1 MKKITLLIFINLIGL
16 SLFAQNATLKGSVS
30 EDNGEPAIQANI
42 IVDISKGWATVTDF
56 DGNYTLNLPAGEYA
70 VMYKYIGKEDQIV
83 KVVLNA
89 GETVTKDI
97 VFAEKVEMINTVVI
111 SASKY
116 EKKLS
121 EETVSMEVLKSDLIQ
136 SNNITN
142 IEDGMN
148 KVPGVTVVEGQANIR
163 GGAGWSYGAGSR
175 VMILLDDMPL
185 LTADAGDTKWSF
197 LPTENVEQIEVIK
210 GAASSLYGS
219 GALNGVINVRTGY
232 AKNTP
237 ETNVSVWSGIYGGP
251 RDKDHAW
258 WYTDNSQPFF
268 TGMNFVHKR
277 KIKRLDLVFNGQFT
291 QDSNPLQANSGGDAR
306 VAAKFRF
313 RPKKVE
319 GLSTG
324 VNFNVYRSW
333 GSAFFLWNGD
343 EENSRIPMPNTASA
357 YQNNRIAI
365 DPFISYYDKKNNNFS
380 LRTRFFRTGNRNN
393 TGQGSIA
400 TMYQYDLQYNRYFN
414 KGDVNVVGGLA
425 GYYSTVRS
433 PENSGE
439 SLVGEHNGT
448 NLAPYI
454 QVEKKLFDKRLN
466 LTAGARYEYFS
477 IKSLTY
483 NLTKKS
489 DLVRPLFRVGA
500 NFKAAE
506 ATFIRA
512 SWGEGYRFPS
522 MAELFVN
529 SNIGGIGL
537 FPNPNLTPETGW
549 YGELG
554 IKQGV
559 KFGDWGAY
567 IDGAVFIN
575 RYKNMMEFNFGQF
588 GVVDIFSLL
597 NSPDGVNI
605 QDLGIGFSSQN
616 VGNTSI
622 LGMELSVGSQG
633 KIGNFPLNILAG
645 YTYISPKSL
654 NWDDNLEL
662 YNEIG
667 DPVVPGESLVEGVV
681 GLSSIKG
688 TAPTYAGASSSAT
701 NVLKYRNKHTFMID
715 VSTTVKKFDFGVSL
729 QYRSYM
735 ESIDQFFVSD
745 FLTSEIPQDVL
756 TGSFGSLFN
765 ISPEDLTPTDY
776 NDPRDPTPDPQY
788 NTVEE
793 LIGTEAF
800 SGLKRFREKYNGRG
814 TTLIDARVAYRFNDR
829 AKISIVGKNLLNLT
843 YDVRPTLLGD
853 PMSFVFQF
861 NYSFKHKEN

>member
-1 MKKITLLIFINLIGL
+1 MKKLTLLIFINLIGF
-16 SLFAQNATLKGSVS
+16 SLFAQNATLKGIVT

-42 IVDISKGWATVTDF
+42 IVDVAKGWATVTDF
-56 DGNYTLNLPAGEYA
+56 DGNYSLDLPAGEYA

-83 KVVLNA
+83 KVTLKE
-89 GETVTKDI
+89 GETVIKNIAFT
-97 VFAEKVEMINTVVI
+97 EKVEMINTVVV

-163 GGAGWSYGAGSR
+163 GGSGWSYGAGSR

-251 RDKDHAW
+251 RNKDEGW
-258 WYTDNSQPFF
+258 WYDTNAQPFF
-268 TGMNFVHKR
+268 TGANFVHKR
-277 KIKRLDLVFNGQFT
+277 KIKRLDLVFNGQTT
-291 QDSNPLQANSGGDAR
+291 QDSNPLQENSGGDAR
-306 VAAKFRF
+306 LGAKFRF
-313 RPKKVE
+313 RPKNVE

-343 EENSRIPMPNTASA
+343 GANSRVPMPNTASA

-365 DPFISYYDKKNNNFS
+365 DPFLSYYDKKNNNYS
-380 LRTRFFRTGNRNN
+380 LKTRFFRTANRNN

-400 TMYQYDLQYNRYFN
+400 TMYQYDMQYNRYFN
-414 KGDVNVVGGLA
+414 KGNINIVGGLA
-425 GYYSTVRS
+425 GYFSTVRS
-433 PENSGE
+433 PTGVAE
-439 SLVGEHNGT
+439 SSLTGEHNGL
-448 NLAPYI
+448 NVAPYI
-454 QVEKKLFDKRLN
+454 QVEKKLFDNRLN
-466 LTAGARYEYFS
+466 LTGGARYEYFH
-477 IKSLTY
+477 INSLSTDTT
-483 NLTKKS
+483 LSS
-489 DLVRPLFRVGA
+489 DLNRPLFRAGA
-500 NFKAAE
+500 NYKAAE

-537 FPNPNLTPETGW
+537 YPNPKLKPETGW
-549 YGELG
+549 YAELG
-554 IKQGV
+554 VKQGL
-559 KFGDWGAY
+559 KFGNWGAY
-567 IDGAVFIN
+567 VDAAFFVN
-575 RYKNMMEFNFGQF
+575 RYSDMLEFNFGQF
-588 GVVDIFSLL
+588 GEFEIGNIITAINNGEEINISDV
-597 NSPDGVNI
+597 GV
-605 QDLGIGFSSQN
+605 GFSSQN
-616 VGNTSI
+616 VGETLI
-622 LGMELSVGSQG
+622 MGFELSGGSQG

-645 YTYISPKSL
+645 YTFIESKSL
-654 NWDDNLEL
+654 NWDDPIEF
-662 YNEIG
+662 YGASGETVI
-667 DPVVPGESLVEGVV
+667 PGESGIESTTN
-681 GLSSIKG
+681 LSSLSNG
-688 TAPTYAGASSSAT
+688 TATYSGVSSSSD
-701 NVLKYRNKHTFMID
+701 NVLKYRNKHTFMVD
-715 VSTTVKKFDFGVSL
+715 VSTSVKKFDFGVSL

-735 ESIDQFFVSD
+735 ENIDQLFVSD
-745 FLTSEIPQDVL
+745 LFTEAIPDESIL
-756 TGSFGSLFN
+756 GSLGSG
-765 ISPEDLTPTDY
+765 IES
-776 NDPRDPTPDPQY
+776 
-788 NTVEE
+788 VES

-800 SGLKRFREKYNGRG
+800 SGLKKFRGKYDGRG
-814 TTLIDARVAYRFNDR
+814 TTLIDARVAYHFNDQ

-843 YDVRPTLLGD
+843 YDIRPTLLGD
-853 PMSFVFQF
+853 PMNFAFQF
-861 NYSFKHKEN
+861 NYSFKHKENN